1 MRAHMLHHKISISKS
16 EEMAINR
23 VYSLATMTLNENTII
38 NVNLQ
43 NLQIFGNERT
53 QTRWKI
59 EEFRKQ
65 GCELS
70 NNCLG

>member
-1 MRAHMLHHKISISKS
+1 MRAHMLYHKVSISKS

-43 NLQIFGNERT
+43 NLQIFGNET
-53 QTRWKI
+53 KH
-59 EEFRKQ
+59 F
-65 GCELS
+65 
-70 NNCLG
+70 